1 MGETA
6 VTFNVTSHAVGQ
18 VTTYLLSN
26 DTYLN
31 RLVAA
36 QTQQL
41 IKDATLINCV
51 GPLLYHPS
59 MTVTIVLSAKYSK

>member
-26 DTYLN
+26 NTDLN
-31 RLVAA
+31 RLVGSSTDAA
-36 QTQQL
+36 TD
-41 IKDATLINCV
+41 KTLNFD
-51 GPLLYHPS
+51 
-59 MTVTIVLSAKYSK
+59 